1 MNRRTFIKGLLGA
14 AGAVALPVKAFVPAA
29 KPGEASSRLETRRGP
44 SCSAIRVNGER
55 VVSDSDQAELCQ
67 FPVRAW
73 ITLVSPD
80 GERLM
85 GMGDYFPT
93 DARRGWACAC
103 GEYNGDAT
111 FCCGKCGGSR

>member
-1 MNRRTFIKGLLGA
+1 MAEGT
-14 AGAVALPVKAFVPAA
+14 
-29 KPGEASSRLETRRGP
+29 
-44 SCSAIRVNGER
+44 
-55 VVSDSDQAELCQ
+55 AELYPI
-67 FPVRAW
+67 PVRAW
-73 ITLVSPD
+73 ITLTNRE
-80 GERLM
+80 GETLM